1 METLTPFDEVLH
13 GYYYTQQEAE
23 QLRQTLISI
32 LKHNGVTVNEVNYK
46 GKPASKSAVSTTTKQ
61 ENFWGE
67 TQNDQKLA
75 PAKINTAKPSE
86 LPREEKKKQEEKKK
100 KDFWD

>member
-1 METLTPFDEVLH
+1 MQNNDVYFTDI
-13 GYYYTQQEAE
+13 Y
-23 QLRQTLISI
+23 
-32 LKHNGVTVNEVNYK
+32 YK
-46 GKPASKSAVSTTTKQ
+46 GKPTTSTVKSNTTKQ

-100 KDFWD
+100 NDFWD